1 MNFSQH
7 HHRAQLEEIARREM
21 LFRGFLPDFSDNVM
35 SEIGLITSPAGSQDN
50 EIRDLRHLLW
60 CSIDNDDS
68 MDLDQLTAVEAL
80 DGGRTRVWVSIAD
93 VDALVN
99 RGSAVDAHALHNTTS
114 IYTAAMIFPMLPEK
128 LSTNLTSLNPDEDR
142 VSMVVEMVIRPDG
155 QLEEGTVYRA
165 LVHNYA
171 KLAYDSVA
179 AWLDGRAPTPEALE
193 RVPGLMEAIRLQDK
207 AAQSMEALRHSHGA
221 LTLETIEAKPIF
233 DQNTVISLQRQEK
246 NRARAI
252 IENLMIAANTITANF
267 LTDNGY
273 PSVRRVV
280 HEPKRWDR
288 IVEIVREQGGILP
301 ARPDA
306 LALQEFLSMEKER
319 HPLTFPDISLA
330 IIKLIG
336 SGEYVAEKPGREAPG
351 HFGLA
356 VNDYAHST
364 APNRRYPD
372 LIIQRLLKAALLKGP
387 TPYSYDTLEQLARH
401 LTIKEDDA
409 QKVERTVAKS
419 AAALMLSERVGEAF
433 DGVITG
439 ASEKGT
445 WVRVLSVPVEGKV
458 VRGGLGL
465 DVGQRVRVKLLSV
478 DVDRGFID
486 FQKI

>member
-1 MNFSQH
+1 
-7 HHRAQLEEIARREM
+7 
-21 LFRGFLPDFSDNVM
+21 M
-35 SEIGLITSPAGSQDN
+35 SEIGMLTLPASSQDN
-50 EIRDLRHLLW
+50 EIVDLRQLLW

-68 MDLDQLTAVEAL
+68 MDLDQLTAAEAL
-80 DGGRTRVWVSIAD
+80 DDGRTRIWVAIAD
-93 VDALVN
+93 VDSLVN

-114 IYTAAMIFPMLPEK
+114 IYTAAVIFPMLPEK

-142 VSMVVEMVIRPDG
+142 ISMVVEMVIRPDG
-155 QLEEGTVYRA
+155 KLEDGIVYRA

-171 KLAYDSVA
+171 KLAYDSVS
-179 AWLDGRAPTPEALE
+179 AWLEGRSSAPEALE

-207 AAQSMEALRHSHGA
+207 ATHSMEKMRHSHGA
-221 LTLETIEAKPIF
+221 LSLETIEAKPIF
-233 DQNTVISLQRQEK
+233 DQNMVISLQRQEK
-246 NRARAI
+246 NRARAL
-252 IENLMIAANTITANF
+252 IENLMIAANTVTANF

-273 PSVRRVV
+273 PSIRRVV

-288 IVEIVREQGGILP
+288 IVEIVRELGGVLP

-319 HPLTFPDISLA
+319 HPLTFPDISLS

-356 VNDYAHST
+356 VSDYAHST

-372 LIIQRLLKAALLKGP
+372 LIIQRLLKAALLKEP

-419 AAALMLSERVGEAF
+419 AAALMLSERVGESF
-433 DGVITG
+433 EGVITG
-439 ASEKGT
+439 AGYKGT
-445 WVRVLSVPVEGKV
+445 WVRVLSVPVEGKL

-465 DVGQRVRVKLLSV
+465 DVGQRVRVKLLAV
-478 DVDRGFID
+478 DIDHGYID
-486 FQKI
+486 FQKM